1 LAIRG
6 GGSRRIGI
14 ALAGEGNPNQRKRTY
29 DPKTADTLFNL
40 GIVKWQGK
48 QDEPGAVT
56 AWMKLL
62 EANAAY
68 PDKDAVLQ
76 LMAQA
81 QQRSRS
87 IFASGNVRLL
97 VFRLRGNPPDERP
110 RD

>member
-14 ALAGEGNPNQRKRTY
+14 ALAGEGNPNQQKRTY
-29 DPKTADTLFNL
+29 DPRTADTLFNL

-48 QDEPGAVT
+48 QNVPGAVA
-56 AWMKLL
+56 AWKKLL
-62 EANAAY
+62 ETNRAY

-76 LMAQA
+76 PMAQA
-81 QQRSRS
+81 RQRWRT
-87 IFASGNVRLL
+87 IFAGGNVRFL

>member
-14 ALAGEGNPNQRKRTY
+14 ALAGEGNPHQQKWTY